1 MAKSGEIRPG
11 NIQAGQWGA
20 EFFDPRI
27 VFGHLRDSDFG
38 GFLHAP
44 FDAFIVQGIFVFG
57 VFVARVFR
65 SGANGGQKRSG
76 RRLPPA
82 IGQMTDRPYIGNAA
96 TPVLAHPR
104 TGQRLEQVL
113 LYGTILFRFVGQ

>member
-1 MAKSGEIRPG
+1 MGRRQTVLRKPNLLPASADLGELTG

-20 EFFDPRI
+20 ELFDPRI
-27 VFGHLRDSDFG
+27 IFGHLRDSDFG

-65 SGANGGQKRSG
+65 SGANGGS
-76 RRLPPA
+76 
-82 IGQMTDRPYIGNAA
+82 TD
-96 TPVLAHPR
+96 
-104 TGQRLEQVL
+104 L
-113 LYGTILFRFVGQ
+113 LTSE